1 MSENKYPR
9 RATETPPT
17 ERMVSAVVLE
27 RCPEGMWALRE
38 LALPASVV
46 ERYTVRHEPADA
58 LFIAADRVQRWVVT
72 RVDAP

>member
-9 RATETPPT
+9 RAPETPPT

-46 ERYTVRHEPADA
+46 GLV
-58 LFIAADRVQRWVVT
+58 ADRVQRWVVT